1 MMKPVIVV
9 EGTSDV
15 NKLQNLV
22 DADFVVTNGS
32 VVSRETINYLKELS
46 LSRKI
51 ILLLDPDYPGMR
63 IRSILQNELP
73 NALNAYVKRELS
85 VKGKKLG
92 VCECD
97 KDEILRALNEV
108 FVWDNKVEEKFNKI
122 VTKDLFEL
130 LLIGDSSSNK
140 RREFLSNKLPLG
152 KVNGKTLLKRLNQ
165 LNVSLDTVKEIMKE
179 YL

>member
-1 MMKPVIVV
+1 MKPVIVV

-15 NKLQNLV
+15 NKLQNFI
-22 DADFVVTNGS
+22 DADFVITNGS
-32 VVSRETINYLKELS
+32 AVSRETINYLKELS
-46 LSRKI
+46 LTRKI

-73 NALNAYVKRELS
+73 DALNAYVNKELS

-97 KDEILRALNEV
+97 KDEIIRALNEV
-108 FVWDNKVEEKFNKI
+108 YLWDSKEKQVENRIE
-122 VTKDLFEL
+122 TKDLFDL
-130 LLIGDSSSNK
+130 LLIGDFSSSE
-140 RREFLSNKLPLG
+140 RRKFLSNKLPIG

-165 LNVSLDTVKEIMKE
+165 LNISLKELKNIMKE

>member
-1 MMKPVIVV
+1 MKPVIVV

-22 DADFVVTNGS
+22 DADFVITNGS
-32 VVSRETINYLKELS
+32 VVSREIIDYLKELS
-46 LSRKI
+46 LTRKI

-63 IRSILQNELP
+63 IRSILQNEIP

-97 KDEILRALNEV
+97 KNEIIRALNEV
-108 FVWDNKVEEKFNKI
+108 YEWDIKENQQDNKIE
-122 VTKDLFEL
+122 TKDLFDL
-130 LLIGDSSSNK
+130 LLIGDSSSTK
-140 RREFLSNKLPLG
+140 RRSYLSNKLPLG

-165 LNVSLDTVKEIMKE
+165 LNISLESLKDIMKE
-179 YL
+179 YLW

>member
-1 MMKPVIVV
+1 MKPVIVV

-15 NKLQNLV
+15 NRLQNLV
-22 DADFVVTNGS
+22 DADFVITNGS

-46 LSRKI
+46 LTRKV

-63 IRSILQNELP
+63 IRSILQNEIP

-97 KDEILRALNEV
+97 KDEIIRALNEV
-108 FVWDNKVEEKFNKI
+108 YKWNTKENKKENKI
-122 VTKDLFEL
+122 ETKDLFDL
-130 LLIGDSSSNK
+130 FLIGDVSSSK

-165 LNVSLDTVKEIMKE
+165 LNISLDKLKDIMKE

>member
-1 MMKPVIVV
+1 MKPVIVV

-15 NKLQNLV
+15 NKLQNLI
-22 DADFVVTNGS
+22 DADFVITNGS

-46 LSRKI
+46 LTRKI

-63 IRSILQNELP
+63 IRAILQNEIP

-97 KDEILRALNEV
+97 KDEIVRALKEV
-108 FVWDNKVEEKFNKI
+108 YDWDNKENVVKNEIK
-122 VTKDLFEL
+122 VKDLFDL
-130 LLIGDSSSNK
+130 LLVGDSSSNK
-140 RREFLSNKLPLG
+140 RREFLSNKLPIG

-165 LNVSLDTVKEIMKE
+165 LNVSLDIVKDIMKE
-179 YL
+179 YLW